1 LDSVNQS
8 ELKELLAYLTPQER
22 EQLDI
27 LLQPTATEL
36 TQRKTAAETSLHE
49 FVKQAWHIVEPDTD
63 FVDGH
68 HVRLLCEHLEA
79 VFADTFKNLLINV
92 PPGCMKSLLTCVFFP
107 CWVWAMKPEA
117 RWMFASFS
125 DKLSTR
131 DSQRRRDIF
140 QSDWFRGNWGEQVAF
155 ASDENRKTS
164 YRNKRGGWMYAT
176 SVGGGG
182 LGEHPDFI
190 IVDDPHKTKAAES
203 ETQRDDVLDWWTGTI
218 ASRGRTRGVR
228 KIVIMQR
235 LHEEDLS
242 GHIVETGGY
251 EHICL
256 PMRYEPGRMDT
267 TSIGGKDW
275 RTKEGELLWPELF
288 DAEKVD
294 ETEREMR
301 ARGPHV
307 VAGQMQQRP
316 VAREGGTFKVEWL
329 SQFVDA
335 PPLNCKK
342 VRYWDKA
349 GTQDGGDYTAGVH
362 MVRDKHKI
370 YVVDVV
376 WGQWS
381 IGARNSIMRQTAE
394 LDRLK
399 YGHVSIWT
407 EQEPGSGGK
416 ESAEITARELAEFGA
431 RYELSTGRKEDRA
444 EPFAAA
450 CERGD
455 VYLVRGPWNQAY
467 IDELTVFPYGKH
479 DDQVDASSGAYNKL
493 MLSGNRVLSR
503 EIFDVT
509 PEQELAYQK
518 ALRRGE
524 IEELPTGLEGFRG
537 HWSDDL

>member
-1 LDSVNQS
+1 M
-8 ELKELLAYLTPQER
+8 
-22 EQLDI
+22 
-27 LLQPTATEL
+27 
-36 TQRKTAAETSLHE
+36 
-49 FVKQAWHIVEPDTD
+49 KQAWHIVEPDTD
-63 FVDGH
+63 FVDGQ
-68 HVRLLCEHLEA
+68 HVRMLCEHLEA

-107 CWVWAMKPEA
+107 CWVWIHKPQS
-117 RWMFASFS
+117 RWMCASFS
-125 DKLSTR
+125 DRLTTKA
-131 DSQRRRDIF
+131 SQARRDIF
-140 QSDWFRGNWGEQVAF
+140 DSEWFQGNWGEKVTF
-155 ASDENRKTS
+155 SRDENKKTS
-164 YRNKRGGWMYAT
+164 YRNTLGGWMFST

-190 IVDDPHKTKAAES
+190 IVDDPHKTKEAES
-203 ETQRDDVLDWWTGTI
+203 SVQRESVLDWWTGTI

-256 PMRYEPGRMDT
+256 PMRYEPGRMGT

-316 VAREGGTFKVEWL
+316 VAREGGMFKLEWL
-329 SQFVDA
+329 SQFVDEI
-335 PPLNCKK
+335 PPQCKM

-349 GTQDGGDYTAGVH
+349 GTQDGGDYTAGVLLA
-362 MVRDKHKI
+362 RKKHDV

-376 WGQWS
+376 RGQWS
-381 IGARNSIMRQTAE
+381 SGARNGIMRQTAE
-394 LDRLK
+394 LDRLNH
-399 YGHVSIWT
+399 GHVSIWT

-416 ESAEITARELAEFGA
+416 ESAEITVRELAGFAA
-431 RYELSTGRKEDRA
+431 RYERSTGNKEDRA
-444 EPFAAA
+444 QPFAAA
-450 CERGD
+450 CENGQVHIVRGD
-455 VYLVRGPWNQAY
+455 WNQEY
-467 IDELTVFPYGKH
+467 IDELAVFPYGKH
-479 DDQVDASSGAYNKL
+479 DDQVDGSSGAYNKL
-493 MLSGNRVLSR
+493 MLSGNRILDR

-509 PEQELAYQK
+509 PEQELAYNR
-518 ALRRGE
+518 AVRRGE

-537 HWSDDL
+537 HWADDL